1 VPPFEPICLREIFD
15 SDLPVFYEQQR
26 DPAAADLAGFSPREL
41 EPFMAHWA
49 KIRRDES
56 NQLRTIVCAGQVAG
70 NIVSFVMAGEREVG
84 YWLGREFWGRGIATR
99 ALELF
104 VAEVK
109 IRPLSGYALKDNLAS
124 QRVLQKCGFQP
135 NGSVTEF
142 SAARNAEVEFL
153 IFKLE

>member
-1 VPPFEPICLREIFD
+1 MSSWERIHLREVCEA
-15 SDLPVFYEQQR
+15 DLPVFYAQQR
-26 DPAAADLAGFSPREL
+26 DPEAVYLADFPAREL

-49 KIRRDES
+49 RIRTDAS
-56 NQLRTIVCAGQVAG
+56 NLLRTIVCDGQVAG
-70 NIVSFVMAGEREVG
+70 NIVSFVMDGHQEVG
-84 YWLGREFWGRGIATR
+84 YWLGRKFWGRGIATR

-109 IRPLSGYALKDNLAS
+109 IRPLSGYVLKDNLAS

-135 NGSVTEF
+135 NGSVIEF
-142 SAARNAEVEFL
+142 SATRNAEVEFL

>member
-1 VPPFEPICLREIFD
+1 MPPSEPIRLREVLD

-26 DPAAADLAGFSPREL
+26 DPAANELAGFPPRDL

-49 KIRRDES
+49 KIRTDQT
-56 NQLRTIVCAGQVAG
+56 NLMRTILFGEQVAG
-70 NIVSFVMAGEREVG
+70 NIVSFVMDGHQEVG
-84 YWLGREFWGRGIATR
+84 YWLGREFWGRGLATR
-99 ALELF
+99 ALEMF

-109 IRPLSGYALKDNLAS
+109 IRLLYGYVIKDNLAS

-135 NGSVTEF
+135 AGSVTEF